1 MMAAHL
7 RVNLEANLKVNLK
20 INSRGFSYLGLL
32 ILLVILSITTAASLQ
47 LGAIMTRRSAEQE
60 LLAIGQEFR
69 DALSSYAAATPDGQP
84 SAPQSLQDLLKDPRF
99 PNVRRHLRKLYT
111 DPITGKDEWGTVT
124 VASPLASESRV
135 VGAGIVGIYSLSTL
149 TPVKLG
155 NFDAPFQSFEGKTSY
170 AEWQFMPAAASP
182 ITGQLTVP
190 PAPTKPVKPN
200 NQAATP
206 TPTLR
211 PVVPAKR
218 N

>member
-1 MMAAHL
+1 M
-7 RVNLEANLKVNLK
+7 NLK

-135 VGAGIVGIYSLSTL
+135 LGAGIVGIYSLSTL

-170 AEWQFMPAAASP
+170 TEWQFMPAASQIA
-182 ITGQLTVP
+182 GQVAIPTT

-211 PVVPAKR
+211 PIVPAKR